1 VKKVEEKKVAEKKE
15 VKKVEEKKVEQKV
28 EVSEEVEKVTVKR
41 VKVEGVEY
49 LWSQQT
55 NVLYNMSK
63 EEVGIYDPVTKTI
76 NELPEDGEIEEEEYE
91 SEEE

>member
-1 VKKVEEKKVAEKKE
+1 M
-15 VKKVEEKKVEQKV
+15 
-28 EVSEEVEKVTVKR
+28 
-41 VKVEGVEY
+41 
-49 LWSQQT
+49 WSQDT

-76 NELPEDGEIEEEEYE
+76 KELAEDGEIEEEEYE